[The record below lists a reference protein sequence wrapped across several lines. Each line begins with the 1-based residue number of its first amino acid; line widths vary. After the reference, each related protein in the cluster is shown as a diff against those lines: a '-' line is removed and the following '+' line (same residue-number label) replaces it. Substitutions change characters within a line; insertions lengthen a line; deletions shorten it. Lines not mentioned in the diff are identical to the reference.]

1 MPKLNEIS
9 GEIKALEA
17 KIESVDNKADIR
29 TAPVF
34 LLAQVFFFPKRKSVG
49 LNRLMLM
56 GFPARKPPLHSVE
69 DRSYPV
75 SFPYL

>member
-29 TAPVF
+29 TAPVL

-49 LNRLMLM
+49 LNLWRHY
-56 GFPARKPPLHSVE
+56 GVGKVEFGKP
-69 DRSYPV
+69 
-75 SFPYL
+75 SFN